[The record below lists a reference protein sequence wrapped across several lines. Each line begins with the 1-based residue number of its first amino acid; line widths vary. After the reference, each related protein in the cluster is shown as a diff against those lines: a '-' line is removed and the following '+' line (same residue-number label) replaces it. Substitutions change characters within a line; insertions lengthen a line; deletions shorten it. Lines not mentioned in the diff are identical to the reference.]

1 MIRFLV
7 IRFLVILLSA
17 ISSSLASPNP
27 IETLTMEPSLN
38 MMRAELCYFK
48 PSGKPRAVL
57 VLAAGWNSRGDGLM
71 GQTEWRVFATK
82 NNLGLVGL
90 SFASERPALLDGT
103 GYYYASK
110 GSGQL
115 LLDGIERIFGEP
127 LPLLLYGF
135 SGGAHFTTRFVEW
148 APERVLGW
156 CASGAGWYDKPT
168 INPASPPGII
178 SSGDED
184 LAYGPAIGYFMQGR
198 LEGKPWL
205 WLPLANT
212 DHIITPQLD
221 SFAREYFSVILNANP
236 KAGAHV
242 DIHLRSLINEDAPK
256 LTPKRT
262 GFLPDRSLFEA
273 WVAAQQPSL
282 SNASNAAIPDNAV
295 QP

>member
-1 MIRFLV
+1 MIRFL
-7 IRFLVILLSA
+7 FILLSA
-17 ISSSLASPNP
+17 LSSSLASPDP
-27 IETLTMEPSLN
+27 METLTLEPALN
-38 MMRAELCYFK
+38 MTRAELCYFK

-57 VLAAGWNSRGDGLM
+57 VLAASWNSRGNVLIGR
-71 GQTEWRVFATK
+71 TEWRDFATK

-115 LLDGIERIFGEP
+115 LLEGIERIFGEP
-127 LPLLLYGF
+127 LPLLVYGF

-156 CASGAGWYDKPT
+156 CAGGAGWYDKPT
-168 INPASPPGII
+168 KNPASPPGLL

-198 LEGKPWL
+198 KEGKPWL
-205 WLPLANT
+205 WLPLAKT

-221 SFAREYFSVILNANP
+221 TFAREYFSVILNASP
-236 KAGAHV
+236 KAGAYV
-242 DIHLRSLINEDAPK
+242 DIHLRTLINEGDPM
-256 LTPKRT
+256 LSPKRT
-262 GFLPDRSLFEA
+262 GFLPDQSLFEG
-273 WVAAQQPSL
+273 WVAAQQPRPSIGL
-282 SNASNAAIPDNAV
+282 KAAVPEKLTT